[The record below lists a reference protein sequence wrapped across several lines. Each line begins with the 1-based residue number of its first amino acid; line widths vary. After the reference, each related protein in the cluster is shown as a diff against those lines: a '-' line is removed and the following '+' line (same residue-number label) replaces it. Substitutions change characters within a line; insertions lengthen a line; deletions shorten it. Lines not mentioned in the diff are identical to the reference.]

1 MSVSVTQ
8 LMALKA
14 FYLGHGIASS
24 KTYVNISCNMV
35 DAAIRQFEGSDSPE
49 SVTRTLF
56 YILLKAEIQRG
67 TPDALTLRAKAK
79 MIAETHGSDVYR
91 HYMSIEEATQT
102 RSKVEGLE
110 TGIIG
115 NKGVQAVK
123 KYSVE
128 NNRFS
133 VSHVE
138 FDAALNA
145 LDLRESELKQND
157 INFLRKVTLK
167 DILDRHNVAYAP
179 VH

>member
-1 MSVSVTQ
+1 MAQ

-24 KTYVNISCNMV
+24 KIHVATSCDMV
-35 DAAIRQFEGSDSPE
+35 DAAIRQYEGSDSPE
-49 SVTRTLF
+49 SVTRVLF
-56 YILLKAEIQRG
+56 YILLKAEIHRG
-67 TPDALTLRAKAK
+67 TPDALPLRAKAK
-79 MIAETHGSDVYR
+79 MIAEAEGSEVYR
-91 HYMSIEEATQT
+91 FFMSIEEATQT
-102 RSKVEGLE
+102 RSKADGLE
-110 TGIIG
+110 TGIIA

-145 LDLRESELKQND
+145 LDLREGELKEND

-167 DILDRHNVAYAP
+167 DILDRHKVSYASA
-179 VH
+179 H

>member
-1 MSVSVTQ
+1 MSASVSQ

-24 KTYVNISCNMV
+24 KTYITISCDMV
-35 DAAIRQFEGSDSPE
+35 DAAIRKFEGSDSPE
-49 SVTRTLF
+49 SVTRALF

-79 MIAETHGSDVYR
+79 MIAETRGSDVYR

-102 RSKVEGLE
+102 RSKAQGLE
-110 TGIIG
+110 TGIIA

-145 LDLRESELKQND
+145 LDLRESELEQND
-157 INFLRKVTLK
+157 VNFLRKVTLK
-167 DILDRHNVAYAP
+167 DILDRHKVAYA
-179 VH
+179 

>member
-1 MSVSVTQ
+1 M
-8 LMALKA
+8 MALKA

-24 KTYVNISCNMV
+24 KTYINISCDMV
-35 DAAIRQFEGSDSPE
+35 DAAICQFEGSDSPE

-67 TPDALTLRAKAK
+67 VPDALTLRAKAK
-79 MIAETHGSDVYR
+79 MIAEMHGSDVYR
-91 HYMSIEEATQT
+91 HYMLIEEATQT
-102 RSKVEGLE
+102 RSKANGLE
-110 TGIIG
+110 TGIIA

-167 DILDRHNVAYAP
+167 DILNRHNVAYAP
-179 VH
+179 TH